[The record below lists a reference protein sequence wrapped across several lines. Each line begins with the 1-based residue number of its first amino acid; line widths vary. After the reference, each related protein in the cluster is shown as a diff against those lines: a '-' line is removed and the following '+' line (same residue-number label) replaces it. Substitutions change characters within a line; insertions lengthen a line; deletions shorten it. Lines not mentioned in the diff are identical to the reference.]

1 MKKQIRMGVI
11 FVLAMVGLVLLASE
25 PSEGVDWFAIM
36 FWKALAGL
44 SCWGVSAWLYK
55 RWDGRGLLP
64 EGEKYSDE
72 W

>member
-1 MKKQIRMGVI
+1 MSV
-11 FVLAMVGLVLLASE
+11 VALLAMVGFVLLASE

-36 FWKALAGL
+36 FWKSLAGL
-44 SCWGVSAWLYK
+44 SCWGVSALLYK

-64 EGEKYSDE
+64 EGEKHCDE